1 MVLGLVRVRYG
12 ARVRVRVRVRY
23 GVRVGLRVWYYL
35 YLVIGKLLA
44 LFRVSHYAAIFMYM
58 IM

>member
-1 MVLGLVRVRYG
+1 MLGLVRVRYG

-44 LFRVSHYAAIFMYM
+44 LFRVSHYAAIFMY
-58 IM
+58 